1 MVPAVSRFK
10 GGEVYV
16 LRELEIRARLTG
28 YRRER

>member
-16 LRELEIRARLTG
+16 LQELEIRARLTG

>member
-16 LRELEIRARLTG
+16 LQELEIRARL
-28 YRRER
+28 